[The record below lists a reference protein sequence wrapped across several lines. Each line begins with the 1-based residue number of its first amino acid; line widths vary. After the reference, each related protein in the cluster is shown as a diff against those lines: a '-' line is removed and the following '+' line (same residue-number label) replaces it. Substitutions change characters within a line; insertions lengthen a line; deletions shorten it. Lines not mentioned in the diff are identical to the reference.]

1 MTAHEIKIRV
11 VIEKNEKQT
20 LQQLVKRLE
29 KFMKDEE
36 KRSRGNLELAGLNET
51 KL

>member
-11 VIEKNEKQT
+11 VIEKNEKQA

-29 KFMKDEE
+29 KWMKEEE
-36 KRSRGNLELAGLNET
+36 KRLGFKSVDVVSRV
-51 KL
+51 

>member
-29 KFMKDEE
+29 KWMKDEE
-36 KRSRGNLELAGLNET
+36 KRSSF
-51 KL
+51 KLRIIDVSIQS

>member
-29 KFMKDEE
+29 KWMKDEE
-36 KRSRGNLELAGLNET
+36 KRNRGNLELVGVSE
-51 KL
+51 

>member
-36 KRSRGNLELAGLNET
+36 KRNRGNLELVGVN
-51 KL
+51 

>member
-36 KRSRGNLELAGLNET
+36 KRLGFKSIDVVSRV
-51 KL
+51 

>member
-1 MTAHEIKIRV
+1 V

-29 KFMKDEE
+29 KWMKDEE
-36 KRSRGNLELAGLNET
+36 KKSRGNL
-51 KL
+51 KLVEVN

>member
-1 MTAHEIKIRV
+1 MTAHEIRVRV

-29 KFMKDEE
+29 KWLKEEE
-36 KRSRGNLELAGLNET
+36 KRLGFKSIDVVIRV
-51 KL
+51 

>member
-20 LQQLVKRLE
+20 LQQLVKCLE
-29 KFMKDEE
+29 KWLKEEE
-36 KRSRGNLELAGLNET
+36 KRNRGNLELVGVN
-51 KL
+51 

>member
-11 VIEKNEKQT
+11 VIEKNEKQA

-29 KFMKDEE
+29 KWLKEEE
-36 KRSRGNLELAGLNET
+36 KRNRGNLELVGVN
-51 KL
+51 

>member
-1 MTAHEIKIRV
+1 MTAHEIRVRV

-29 KFMKDEE
+29 KWLKEEE
-36 KRSRGNLELAGLNET
+36 KRNRGNLELVGVN
-51 KL
+51 

>member
-1 MTAHEIKIRV
+1 MTAHEIRVRV

-36 KRSRGNLELAGLNET
+36 KRNRGNLELVGVN
-51 KL
+51 

>member
-20 LQQLVKRLE
+20 LQQLMKRLE
-29 KFMKDEE
+29 KLLKEE
-36 KRSRGNLELAGLNET
+36 ERKGNLELVGISE
-51 KL
+51 K